1 MFDFCYFANA
11 VLVYFLICDPKNE
24 QLFKI
29 CFVFGNGI
37 LAASVKA
44 FRNSLVYH
52 KFDYLTCVA
61 SHAFP
66 MIIMFHI
73 KWFVMV
79 EQRDLPNEQ

>member
-24 QLFKI
+24 QLFKV

-79 EQRDLPNEQ
+79 EQKDLPKEQ